1 MNVLITYTSRHTLNL
16 ALPLF
21 LIILKREIP
30 LPAHVLSGDLDMI
43 LAPVGLAQLQQCKLI
58 CRIKIVTVVE
68 HGDFTWL

>member
-1 MNVLITYTSRHTLNL
+1 MKLLITTPRHTLNL
-16 ALPLF
+16 ALSLF
-21 LIILKREIP
+21 LIILEREIP
-30 LPAHVLSGDLDMI
+30 LPTHVLSGDLDVI